1 MIYFILWII
10 FSIGVASEGS
20 KRTCGFFYS
29 LLCSLILSP
38 LIGLIWVLCCEKL
51 SDIEYRKQQLEATLI
66 QKMKDASELH
76 DKGLMSDF
84 DFEKMKL
91 EYEKRNK
98 KEIVINPVNRILKM
112 K

>member
-1 MIYFILWII
+1 MIYFFLWII
-10 FSIGVASEGS
+10 FSIGVASEGG

-66 QKMKDASELH
+66 QKMKDAAELH

-91 EYEKRNK
+91 EYENRNK
-98 KEIVINPVNRILKM
+98 KDTVINPVNRILKM

>member
-29 LLCSLILSP
+29 LLCSFILSP

-91 EYEKRNK
+91 EYENRNK

>member
-1 MIYFILWII
+1 M
-10 FSIGVASEGS
+10 
-20 KRTCGFFYS
+20 
-29 LLCSLILSP
+29 LSP

-66 QKMKDASELH
+66 QKMKDAAELH

-91 EYEKRNK
+91 EYKDRNR
-98 KEIVINPVNRILKM
+98 KETIINPVNRILKM